1 MNPLI
6 RFFVRRY
13 VFAIAIFLAVA
24 FFGLSAG
31 TRLGIDLLPEF
42 DIPIVAVNTTYAG
55 AGSQETAEQLS
66 EPIEDAIATVPGVT
80 DVSSFSGEGFSFVI
94 AQFASSVDVDQAAID
109 VKQRVDGIVDA
120 LPDDASTPVV
130 QKFDPGDQPILSLAV
145 RGTGMTLDRIETLAE
160 ETIEPAL
167 QQVDGVA
174 DVAVVGPI
182 AREIQVLVDP
192 AALRSYGLSA
202 GQIASAIGAGSAT
215 LPAGTLTVGG
225 ERILLSV
232 RDRPETAE
240 DVAEMVVDPAR
251 GLLVRDVA
259 RIQDTIAEPSAF
271 TRLNNEPVVLLEVR
285 KVSGANA
292 VSTARALKARLGDLE
307 LPEGVS
313 ATVVGDTSVFVESS
327 VLDTVRETGLAILAV
342 ALVVLLFVGRL
353 GSTFSV
359 VLAIPITLLGAV
371 AIFGL
376 LGFTFNTVTLL
387 AITVAVGLVVDDSI
401 VIAENVERW
410 RRNGASAMDAVFKG
424 AGEVSVAVLSA
435 TLSLLAVFI
444 PIAFLPGLIG
454 QFFSQF
460 GLSLAATIFVSY
472 LEAMFFLTVRLA
484 YLPDPLPP
492 SWTSVRASATRIR
505 ADLRWSA
512 RQYRR
517 RWLALAGV
525 VLAGAGAVDG
535 ARGGALASALG
546 LEAGTI
552 AALALGALG
561 LAVAA
566 ALPWVLLAVGVP
578 TRTVAAALGA
588 ALRNAHEATDAGVRW
603 LRDRYAVALKAIL
616 TPRASTAVLLVAVAL
631 VASLGWVVPRIQ
643 FNFVSQVDAGAV
655 AVRIE
660 MPPGT
665 PLERT
670 DVVAATVERAVADHP
685 AVENVVATIGSG
697 GLLGTDNAQLA
708 TITLELV
715 PLDQRRLS
723 SFEVADDLRPGV
735 ATLLADVAPEADA
748 TVGSDDGG
756 AVPVET
762 GLSLSLQASDLDLL
776 RERDEAARRVMR
788 ESPSLRNVAS
798 SLEGS
803 VTERVFDLDRTALA
817 GTGLTAAEIGAT
829 LRTYNVG
836 TRAGDLEAGGENVGI
851 VVRADPRFIADE
863 QTLLS
868 LPIFAPALQSWLPL
882 SELGRFR
889 VQAGPV
895 AIDRANQA
903 YVSTLTGDIVDGA
916 PGQFQVRS
924 EIEEAFAAAGVTDE
938 RVTVGT
944 GVGPDLLGD
953 LVFYGPLAF
962 LLAIALNYLVIASQ
976 FNSFK
981 YPLYLLATVP
991 LALVGAFWLFFLTG
1005 SALDVISVLG
1015 VVILIGLVTK
1025 NAILLLDVVI
1035 SGLEENETL
1044 ERALVR
1050 AGRLRLRPILMT
1062 ALTVVIISVPLLL
1075 GLGEGSEFRKPLG
1088 LVIVGGVVSS
1098 TFLTLF
1104 VVPAAFF
1111 RFERHRFASAP
1122 ASTARDLPP
1131 ARSGAPRG
1139 EGAAPGD

>member
-292 VSTARALKARLGDLE
+292 VSTARALKSRLADLE

-410 RRNGASAMDAVFKG
+410 RRNGASARDAVFKG

-492 SWTSVRASATRIR
+492 SWSSVRASATRIR

-535 ARGGALASALG
+535 ARGGALAGALG
-546 LEAGTI
+546 LDAGAI

-566 ALPWVLLAVGVP
+566 SLPWVLLAVGVP

>member
-120 LPDDASTPVV
+120 LPDDAATPVV

-410 RRNGASAMDAVFKG
+410 RRNGASARDAVFKG

-512 RQYRR
+512 LQYRR

-748 TVGSDDGG
+748 TVGNDDGG

>member
-120 LPDDASTPVV
+120 LPDDAATPVV

-232 RDRPETAE
+232 RDRPESAG

>member
-120 LPDDASTPVV
+120 LPDDAATPVV

-145 RGTGMTLDRIETLAE
+145 RGTGMTLDRIEALAE